1 MRAPERAINESQLSE
16 MERKGTMSM
25 ERDQSPK
32 SPRRLRGLRALLV
45 TGAALI
51 GLVMPAAASAD
62 LLQSFTAEVRDQNGD
77 PYTQAGGHPFDAFT
91 DISFF
96 SHTEGGVIVPDESI
110 RNVVTDLPAG
120 LVGNPQNIPMCTRA
134 EIQGSGCPDNTQVG
148 VTNLRA
154 DGPSLNLN
162 TPVYNMVP
170 PEGVPAQFGFVALI
184 PRVFVNANVR
194 SDGGLRVTI
203 PNISEALPLTGT
215 SLTFW
220 GVPGDPGH
228 DGDRGQCLN
237 SDQLCPFQGTVKPF
251 LTNPTSCLGPQTTVL
266 LADSWQNSGNFE
278 ELDST
283 TPVGAD
289 GCENVP
295 FSPSIQATPGI
306 SATDSPSGLSV
317 NVHVPQINNPTG
329 VEASHL
335 RDAVVTLPEGMTL
348 NAGAADGLGVC
359 SQAQIGL
366 GNTDDPTCPNSSK
379 IGSVSISSP
388 LQPDPLT
395 GGIFFADPNDNP
407 FDSLTA
413 IYLVG
418 QGGGV
423 TIKLAGEIVRDP
435 DTGRLTTV
443 IQDAPQLPFTDFGLD
458 FFGGPRSVLATPTTC
473 GTKTVS
479 ADLAPWS
486 GNTPTTVT
494 SSFDIDSGP
503 NGLPCVTSDSQR
515 PFTPD
520 MSAGL
525 TDAASGSSSPF
536 TFRVTRPDGN
546 KWLKGLSVDLPPGVL
561 ASLAGVPEC
570 SDGAL
575 ASIDTSVGSGQDE
588 IDNPSCPS
596 GSQVGTATIGA
607 GAGTNPEYVQTGKVY
622 LAGPYKGAPVS
633 LAIVVPA
640 VAGPLDLGTVVVR
653 NQLIIDSDDAQVH
666 VVSDEIPD
674 TLAGIPLRIRD
685 IRLNIDR
692 PGFMQAPTNCSP
704 LQVTANVTGSE
715 GGSADL
721 VKPFAV
727 AGCAGLPFAPTLSAS
742 ILNGRSGTTRSS
754 HPALKIDVGGTPG
767 GANILGAD
775 VLLPPAFQVD
785 QANLGNLCSEAELA
799 SNRCAGRNTIGSAT
813 ATTPLLDQPLSGP
826 VYAVSGSGGLPRLAM
841 ILNGPASQPIQ
852 LIVRA
857 DTVTRGTQIASVIS
871 AAPDAKI
878 NAFSLTIDGGSTGYL
893 VNNTNLCT
901 KTKKGK
907 KKKGKKGKKKQV
919 RTSQVASAVFTGQN
933 GATSN
938 RSATIAMDCGPVKKA
953 KKKKAKK

>member
-1 MRAPERAINESQLSE
+1 MRAPKREINQSQVNE
-16 MERKGTMSM
+16 MEGKGTMSM
-25 ERDQSPK
+25 ERDHSAL
-32 SPRRLRGLRALLV
+32 SHRRLRGLRALLIAA
-45 TGAALI
+45 AALVA
-51 GLVMPAAASAD
+51 LMVPATASAA

-77 PYTQAGGHPFDAFT
+77 PYTQAGGHPFEAFT
-91 DISFF
+91 DINFF

-120 LVGNPQNIPMCTRA
+120 LVGNPQNVPMCTRA
-134 EIQGSGCPDNTQVG
+134 QIQSNEGCPDNTQVG
-148 VTNLRA
+148 VTQLRA
-154 DGPSLNLN
+154 EGPGLNLL

-170 PEGVPAQFGFVALI
+170 PDGVPAQFGFVALI
-184 PRVFVNANVR
+184 PRVFVSANVR
-194 SDGGLRVTI
+194 TDGGLRVTI

-220 GVPGDPGH
+220 GVPGDPAH
-228 DGDRGQCLN
+228 DKDRGACLN
-237 SDQLCPFQGTVKPF
+237 SEDLCPFKGTVKPF

-278 ELDST
+278 ELTST

-295 FSPSIQATPGI
+295 FDPSIQADPGV

-329 VEASHL
+329 VEAAHL

-348 NAGAADGLGVC
+348 NASAADGLGVC

-366 GNTDDPTCPNSSK
+366 DNTNDPTCPNASK
-379 IGSVSISSP
+379 IGNVSIDSP

-413 IYLVG
+413 IYMVA

-423 TIKLAGEIVRDP
+423 TIKLAGEIQRDP

-443 IQDAPQLPFTDFGLD
+443 IQDAPQLPFTDFGLE
-458 FFGGPRSVLATPTTC
+458 FTGGPRSVLATPTTC

-479 ADLAPWS
+479 ADLFPWS
-486 GNTPTTVT
+486 GNPPTTVT
-494 SSFDIDSGP
+494 SSFAINAGP
-503 NGLPCVTSDSQR
+503 NGLPCVASDSQR
-515 PFTPD
+515 PFNPD
-520 MSAGL
+520 MTAGL
-525 TDAASGSSSPF
+525 TNPVGGSSSPF
-536 TFRVTRPDGN
+536 AFRVTRPDGN
-546 KWLKGLSVDLPPGVL
+546 KWIKALSVDLPPGVL
-561 ASLAGVPEC
+561 AQLAGIPEC

-575 ASIDTSVGSGQDE
+575 ASIDTAVGTGQDE

-596 GSQVGTATIGA
+596 GSQVGTVTIGA
-607 GAGTNPEYVQTGKVY
+607 GAGTQPEYVQTGKVY
-622 LAGPYKGAPVS
+622 LAGPYKGAPFS
-633 LAIVVPA
+633 LAIVFPA
-640 VAGPLDLGTVVVR
+640 VAAPLDLGTVVVR
-653 NQLIIDSDDAQVH
+653 NQLQIDNDDAQVH
-666 VVSDEIPD
+666 VVSDQIPD

-692 PGFMQAPTNCSP
+692 PGFMQGPTNCSP
-704 LQVTANVTGSE
+704 LQVTAQITGSD
-715 GGSADL
+715 GGSANL
-721 VKPFAV
+721 TRPFQM
-727 AGCAGLPFAPTLSAS
+727 AGCAALPFAPTLGAS
-742 ILNGRSGTTRSS
+742 ILNGSAGTSRSS
-754 HPALKIDVGGTPG
+754 HPALRVDVGGTPG

-785 QANLGNLCSEAELA
+785 QANLGNLCSESELA
-799 SNRCAGRNTIGSAT
+799 ANRCAGKNTIGSAT

-841 ILNGPASQPIQ
+841 ILNGPASQPVE

-857 DTVTRGTQIASVIS
+857 DTVTRGNQIASVIS
-871 AAPDAKI
+871 AAPDARI
-878 NAFSLTIDGGSTGYL
+878 TSFSLTIDGGSSGYL

-907 KKKGKKGKKKQV
+907 KKKGKKGKKQV

-933 GATSN
+933 GATAQ
-938 RSATIAMDCGPVKKA
+938 RSTTIAMDCPKVKKS
-953 KKKKAKK
+953 KKKHKK